1 MSKKGSRVIACLML
15 AIGIAFVIVALNNP
29 QLSWPWSNTIS
40 YIIYFTYIILTVILF
55 VAPFKKKG
63 N

>member
-1 MSKKGSRVIACLML
+1 MSKKMSRVIACFML
-15 AIGIAFVIVALNNP
+15 VIGIAFVIVALNNP

-40 YIIYFTYIILTVILF
+40 FTIYFTYIFLTVFLF

-63 N
+63 

>member
-1 MSKKGSRVIACLML
+1 MSKKVSRVIACFML
-15 AIGIAFVIVALNNP
+15 VIGIAFVIVALNNP

-55 VAPFKKKG
+55 VAPFKKKDK
-63 N
+63 

>member
-1 MSKKGSRVIACLML
+1 MSKKMSRVIACLML
-15 AIGIAFVIVALNNP
+15 VVGTIFVVVALNNP

-40 YIIYFTYIILTVILF
+40 FTIYFTYIILMIVLF

-63 N
+63 